1 MWRRIR
7 QIAFYFLIG
16 FTVAFVAY
24 LFIRF
29 DADQVLFGMLIGAV
43 AGVAVAAFLL
53 WLERRFPGA
62 AR

>member
-7 QIAFYFLIG
+7 QIALYLLIG

-29 DADQVLFGMLIGAV
+29 DADQVLLGMVIGAV
-43 AGVAVAAFLL
+43 AGIAVAVFLL
-53 WLERRFPGA
+53 WFERRYPGA